1 MTDTNEKEERPDEDA
16 GILVEEFLK
25 IHDPE
30 SGAVHY
36 EGRT

>member
-1 MTDTNEKEERPDEDA
+1 MTDTNEKEHVDEDS
-16 GILVEEFLK
+16 GILVEEFLR

-30 SGAVHY
+30 TDEVQY